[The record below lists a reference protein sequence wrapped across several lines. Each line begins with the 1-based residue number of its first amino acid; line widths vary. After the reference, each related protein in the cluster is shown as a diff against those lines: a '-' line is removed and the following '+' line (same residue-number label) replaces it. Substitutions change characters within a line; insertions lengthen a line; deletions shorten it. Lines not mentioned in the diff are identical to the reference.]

1 MLVDFQK
8 KYGLLPDG
16 ILGEKSAK
24 KIRDVFGFTNIEA
37 AHFLGQGSVESDFFQ
52 LKRESGNYSVALL
65 RSTFSYY
72 RDRTQEAFQDGRKV
86 NEKSLSIERQKI
98 IFNKVYDDKN
108 RKPGY
113 KLGNVKI
120 GDGWL
125 FRGNAAGQTT
135 GREEHQDLENHLKD
149 QSIMTNPDVVWDKY
163 YFEAFIFYLNSKK
176 VFGKMKDVSRQSCN
190 AVTLVINGKAMM
202 HALLRYE
209 RTQHYYN
216 LLTRPDAKK

>member
-1 MLVDFQK
+1 MLIDFQK
-8 KYGLLPDG
+8 KYSLNPDG
-16 ILGEKSAK
+16 KLGEKSAK
-24 KIRDVFGFTNIEA
+24 KIRDVFKLSNIEA

-72 RDRTQEAFQDGRKV
+72 RDRPKEAFEDGRGV
-86 NEKSLSIERQKI
+86 NEKSLSIERQKV

-113 KLGNVKI
+113 KLGNIKV

-135 GREEHQDLENHLKD
+135 GREEHQELANHLKD
-149 QSIMTNPDVVWDKY
+149 QEIMVNSDKVWQDY
-163 YFEAFIFYLNSKK
+163 YFEAFIFYLKSKN
-176 VFGKMKDVSRQSCN
+176 VFGKMKDVSKKSCD
-190 AVTLVINGKAMM
+190 AVTLAINGKAMM
-202 HALLRYE
+202 HADLRME
-209 RTQHYYN
+209 RTQHFYS
-216 LLTRPDAKK
+216 LLIKK

>member
-8 KYGLLPDG
+8 NNGLLPDG
-16 ILGEKSAK
+16 KLGEKTAK
-24 KIRDVFGFTNIEA
+24 KMREVFKMTIFEA

-72 RDRTQEAFQDGRKV
+72 RDRPQEAYADGRGV
-86 NEKSLSIERQKI
+86 NEKSLSIQRQKI

-113 KLGNVKI
+113 KLGNTKI

-135 GREEHQDLENHLKD
+135 GREEHQDLANHLKD

-163 YFEAFIFYLNSKK
+163 YFEAFIFYLKSKN

-190 AVTLVINGKAMM
+190 TVTLAINGKAMM

-216 LLTRPDAKK
+216 LLNLPDAKK

>member
-135 GREEHQDLENHLKD
+135 GREEHQDLANHLKD

-190 AVTLVINGKAMM
+190 AVTLAINGKAMM
-202 HALLRYE
+202 HADLRYE
-209 RTQHYYN
+209 RTQYFYK
-216 LLTRPDAKK
+216 LLTK